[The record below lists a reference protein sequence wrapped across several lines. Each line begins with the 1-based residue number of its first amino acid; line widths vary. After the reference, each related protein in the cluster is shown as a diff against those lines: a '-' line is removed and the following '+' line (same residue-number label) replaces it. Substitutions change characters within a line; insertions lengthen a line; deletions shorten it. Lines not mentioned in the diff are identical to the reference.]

1 MSSENDFRSPERN
14 EDFNEDQEDQNDL
27 NEEINDD
34 EDLRESRVGR
44 SGQWGDPT
52 EPPLVEVSFE
62 ELLELQEELDDDDD
76 TLGDLYNTAN
86 TDGSTE
92 DVQQAMEQGLVYT
105 PPTDPPVVPSDDLQG
120 IEMAAGFAS
129 SIEDDYESRKLPGA
143 TGGEDSD
150 VEIELRRALRFN
162 SETMHLDDIRVH
174 VREGIAYLRGTVDDE
189 EDIALV
195 EDFIRDLDVVD
206 DVQNELETVDNG

>member
-1 MSSENDFRSPERN
+1 MSSLNDFRNPKPN
-14 EDFNEDQEDQNDL
+14 EDFSDDQNDL

-52 EPPLVEVSFE
+52 EPPVVEVSFE
-62 ELLELQEELDDDDD
+62 ELLELQEELDESDD

-92 DVQQAMEQGLVYT
+92 NVQLAMDQGLVYT

-129 SIEDDYESRKLPGA
+129 SIEDDYESSKLAGS

-150 VEIELRRALRFN
+150 VERELRRALRFN
-162 SETMHLDDIRVH
+162 SETMHLDDVRVH
-174 VREGIAYLRGTVDDE
+174 VREGIAYLRGTVDDD

-206 DVQNELETVDNG
+206 DIENELETAD

>member
-1 MSSENDFRSPERN
+1 MSPKNDFRSPEPN
-14 EDFNEDQEDQNDL
+14 DDFNEDQNDL

-76 TLGDLYNTAN
+76 TLGELYNTAN

-92 DVQQAMEQGLVYT
+92 NVYQAMEQGLVYT

-150 VEIELRRALRFN
+150 VESELRRALRFN
-162 SETMHLDDIRVH
+162 SETMHLDDIRIH

-206 DVQNELETVDNG
+206 DIENELETDDNS

>member
-1 MSSENDFRSPERN
+1 MSSLNDFRNPKPN
-14 EDFNEDQEDQNDL
+14 EDFSEDQNDL

-52 EPPLVEVSFE
+52 EPPVVEVSFE
-62 ELLELQEELDDDDD
+62 ELLELQEELDESDD

-92 DVQQAMEQGLVYT
+92 NVQLAMDQGLVYT

-129 SIEDDYESRKLPGA
+129 SIEDDYESSKLAGS
-143 TGGEDSD
+143 TDGEDSD
-150 VEIELRRALRFN
+150 VERELRRALRFN
-162 SETMHLDDIRVH
+162 SETMHLDDVRVH
-174 VREGIAYLRGTVDDE
+174 VREGIAYLRGTVDDD

-206 DVQNELETVDNG
+206 DIENELETAD